1 MTEIRSGLGW
11 GRQEIRSLGTWQF
24 AENWPRRAGSWHW
37 QLISGSPAC
46 PDTLIT
52 AFNLEARA
60 VVGRSHNAYVQPL
73 TAPGLRRLSYSYSA
87 PQITQM
93 SGHLSYCFYH
103 TLTTNAV
110 SGNGKDV
117 ELVRAR
123 GGERN
128 IIVEEVSED
137 AVDVESRSSITSLFW
152 KARGSFLVTMDGRMG
167 SLIATRP
174 ASSGRRDTQ
183 CIGDKTSA
191 RPRDSNQDDEQPRNS
206 ARNDMPTSLHALTS
220 SRTASLWHSQMT
232 AEPWKRAHLT
242 HQKGIRAVR
251 PQGRTQI
258 EGCRGAGTGK
268 VSQVS

>member
-46 PDTLIT
+46 PDTLMI
-52 AFNLEARA
+52 ALNLEARA
-60 VVGRSHNAYVQPL
+60 VVARSHNACVQPL
-73 TAPGLRRLSYSYSA
+73 TAPGPRRLSYSYSA
-87 PQITQM
+87 TQITQM
-93 SGHLSYCFYH
+93 SSYLSDCLHHH

-110 SGNGKDV
+110 GGNWRDV
-117 ELVRAR
+117 ELVRAQ
-123 GGERN
+123 GGERK
-128 IIVEEVSED
+128 ITVEEVSED
-137 AVDVESRSSITSLFW
+137 AVNVESRSSITSLFW

-191 RPRDSNQDDEQPRNS
+191 RPRDSNQDDEQPRSS

-220 SRTASLWHSQMT
+220 S
-232 AEPWKRAHLT
+232 
-242 HQKGIRAVR
+242 
-251 PQGRTQI
+251 
-258 EGCRGAGTGK
+258 
-268 VSQVS
+268 

>member
-1 MTEIRSGLGW
+1 MRSTWKHEQSLA
-11 GRQEIRSLGTWQF
+11 GRIPN
-24 AENWPRRAGSWHW
+24 ACV
-37 QLISGSPAC
+37 QL
-46 PDTLIT
+46 
-52 AFNLEARA
+52 
-60 VVGRSHNAYVQPL
+60 L

-87 PQITQM
+87 PQITQ
-93 SGHLSYCFYH
+93 SGYLSYCLHH
-103 TLTTNAV
+103 TWTTNAV
-110 SGNGKDV
+110 SGNERDV
-117 ELVRAR
+117 ELVRAQ

-167 SLIATRP
+167 SLIATWP

-183 CIGDKTSA
+183 CIGDKISA

-242 HQKGIRAVR
+242 HHQKGIRAVR